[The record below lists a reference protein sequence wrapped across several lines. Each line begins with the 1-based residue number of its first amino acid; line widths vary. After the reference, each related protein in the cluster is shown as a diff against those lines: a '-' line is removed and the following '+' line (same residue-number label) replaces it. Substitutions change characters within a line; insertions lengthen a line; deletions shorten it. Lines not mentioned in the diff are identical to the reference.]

1 MPWVKNLLSH
11 YEMNIWVVSKLVAFL
26 QLSAFFIKDVRSWNL
41 FLNSIIISLN
51 FRSYQWNCTKS
62 SSIGRDV
69 WPTGKCP
76 RPALVAAC
84 TWLCP
89 QSSPWRRCFCGKNL
103 DFSTFFFFWFRFQ
116 SVKLDCGVP
125 WQVLD
130 GQKVLPKRAKE
141 LGFQFKYPHVQ
152 DALKT
157 ILWWDERVLIYRCS
171 NCIFVYSFVWGSN
184 LFHHAQCL
192 FKACFIKYIK
202 IIFC

>member
-69 WPTGKCP
+69 WSTGKCP

-103 DFSTFFFFWFRFQ
+103 DFSTFFFFFGSDFSLWNLIVEFLDRFWMDR
-116 SVKLDCGVP
+116 KCFL
-125 WQVLD
+125 
-130 GQKVLPKRAKE
+130 KE
-141 LGFQFKYPHVQ
+141 PRSWVSSSNIPMCKMHSKPSF
-152 DALKT
+152 
-157 ILWWDERVLIYRCS
+157 DEMRGY
-171 NCIFVYSFVWGSN
+171 
-184 LFHHAQCL
+184 
-192 FKACFIKYIK
+192 
-202 IIFC
+202 